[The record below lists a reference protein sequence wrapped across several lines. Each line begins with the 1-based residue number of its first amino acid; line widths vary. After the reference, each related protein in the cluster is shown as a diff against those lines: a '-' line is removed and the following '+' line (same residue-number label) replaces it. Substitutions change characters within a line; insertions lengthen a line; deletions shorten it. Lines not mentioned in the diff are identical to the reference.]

1 MNKPRKMFFVFL
13 MLSLVLLGGY
23 AGDSSELPAG
33 DTPETETAGISPDQ
47 IGRATSRERV

>member
-13 MLSLVLLGGY
+13 MLSLVLLGGC

-33 DTPETETAGISPDQ
+33 DTPETETAVVSPDQ
-47 IGRATSRERV
+47 DGASS

>member
-47 IGRATSRERV
+47 YLSLIHI